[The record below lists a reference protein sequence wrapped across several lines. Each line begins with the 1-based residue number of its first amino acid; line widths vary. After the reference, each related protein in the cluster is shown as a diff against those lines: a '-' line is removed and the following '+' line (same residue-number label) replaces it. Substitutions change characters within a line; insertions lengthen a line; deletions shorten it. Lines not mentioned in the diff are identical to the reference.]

1 MIRIGFLKL
10 GCIGS
15 ALLSEFTLDERA
27 EREDIDVRVVGSGAK
42 LGVEQAEET
51 AKKMLEF
58 KPQLVVVTS
67 PNAALP
73 GPKRAREI
81 LKSSGVPTLVVTDSP
96 GKKAA
101 KEIEQEG
108 LGYIIVEAD
117 SMIGARREFLD
128 PTEMV
133 LFNLDVTRVLA
144 ITGALNVLTAEAN
157 KIIEALK
164 TGAPVVLPKIV
175 VDREKA
181 IGAASFSNSYSASKA
196 MAAYETARRVADM
209 NVEACF
215 VMKDWE
221 RYTQLA
227 SAAHETMR
235 QAAKLADEARELEK
249 SQDAVSRTP
258 HYDDGTVL
266 RKRKLIEKPT
276 KP

>member
-1 MIRIGFLKL
+1 LKL

-15 ALLSEFTLDERA
+15 ALLCEFALDERA
-27 EREDIDVRVVGSGAK
+27 EREDLDVRVVGAGAK
-42 LGVEQAEET
+42 LGIEQAEEI

-58 KPQLVVVTS
+58 NPQFVVVTS

-81 LKSSGVPTLVVTDSP
+81 IKGAGIPTLVVTDSP
-96 GKKAA
+96 GKKAVQGL
-101 KEIEQEG
+101 EQQG
-108 LGYIIVEAD
+108 FGYIVVEAD

-128 PTEMV
+128 PTEMA

-144 ITGALNVLTAEAN
+144 ISGALNVLTAEIDR
-157 KIIEALK
+157 IIEAVK
-164 TGAPVVLPKIV
+164 TGAQVVLPKIV

-181 IGAASFSNSYSASKA
+181 IRAASFSNSYSASKA
-196 MAAYETARRVADM
+196 MAAYETARRVAEM
-209 NVEACF
+209 TVEACF

-235 QAAKLADEARELEK
+235 QAARLADEARELEK

-258 HYDDGTVL
+258 HYDDGSVL
-266 RKRKLIEKPT
+266 SKRRLVEKPA